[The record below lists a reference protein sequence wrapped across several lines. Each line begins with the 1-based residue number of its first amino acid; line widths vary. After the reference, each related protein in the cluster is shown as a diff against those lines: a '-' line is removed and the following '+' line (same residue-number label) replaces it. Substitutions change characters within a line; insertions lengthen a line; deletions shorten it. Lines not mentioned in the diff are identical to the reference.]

1 MRISDWS
8 SDVCSSDLAMWA
20 FYQDTGARKWGH
32 PYLTRE
38 AFDLMGARMA
48 DRIIL
53 VIAWDGVQ
61 PVAGAMHLLGADT
74 LYGRSWGC
82 VADIPYLHFELCY
95 YRSIDIAIAPG
106 LARVEA
112 GALGGHKPARGP
124 GPVAP
129 WLAPF

>member
-1 MRISDWS
+1 
-8 SDVCSSDLAMWA
+8 MWA

-74 LYGRSWGC
+74 LYGRYWGC

-95 YRSIDIAIAPG
+95 YRAIDIAIA
-106 LARVEA
+106 RSEE
-112 GALGGHKPARGP
+112 HTST
-124 GPVAP
+124 PVTNAP
-129 WLAPF
+129 LVCRLRLEKTKKKNN